1 MSEVVVDPGT
11 DLITSLLGR
20 LAHLLNIDFDIAT
33 WSRMIGLV
41 LIGSIIV
48 ANMRNVLGSVSRV
61 SRVPSVD
68 PTVRLTF
75 GRRAD
80 IQGDVY
86 WHQRV
91 VYAPLPRS
99 AHGTHP
105 VPPLDAN

>member
-20 LAHLLNIDFDIAT
+20 LAHILNIDFDIAT

-61 SRVPSVD
+61 STVPSVD
-68 PTVRLTF
+68 STSILTPIRLQIFKATSTGISASFMLLFLAQLMVRMLSLFT
-75 GRRAD
+75 
-80 IQGDVY
+80 
-86 WHQRV
+86 
-91 VYAPLPRS
+91 
-99 AHGTHP
+99 
-105 VPPLDAN
+105 